1 MRDAEQRRG
10 NRSEDVTV
18 EGFGFVEINQVCC
31 GHLEGL
37 VRVGAGESA
46 ELLSKGIVADE
57 LPARRLAGSE
67 KDR

>member
-18 EGFGFVEINQVCC
+18 EGLGFVEVEEVGR

-37 VRVGAGESA
+37 VRVGAGQSA
-46 ELLSKGIVADE
+46 L
-57 LPARRLAGSE
+57 
-67 KDR
+67 